1 MSAGNEKTRPFQIQG
16 LWPREVA
23 AIGLLAAALYCSQFH
38 THDWPV
44 LVYRAAFL
52 AALPVLWY
60 RCREEWEHLPNRG
73 LFLGLSVVWFA
84 LFECLG
90 MSTYG
95 QLGTSS
101 LLTWMFNVYSSPS
114 VDEQHGML
122 IPFVVMILVWW
133 KRKELAAQPA
143 RLWSPGLW
151 MVAAGLF
158 LHLAGYIIQ
167 QPRLSVIGMFTG
179 FFGIMGVAW
188 GPKFAKAMLFPYFLL
203 IFCVPLGELGVPI
216 TLPLRILVATIVATI
231 SQLGLAPDVMRQGTQ
246 LFDAQHTF
254 AYDVAPACSG
264 IHSLVAMLALTIIYG
279 FISFKAPWKRLLM
292 VAAAMP
298 LAVLGNVVRL
308 CFTIMVAEMFGQ
320 KAGKAVETNAGF
332 ITFAVAIGCVILLG
346 RWLEKSEIPGAA
358 DSPPVRPVHPG
369 LSKRPILPVAAI
381 FLVLTLATAGV
392 IKHAGANR
400 RLGPPGVR
408 TEPLAGSRN
417 LQVVLPTNV
426 PGYNTLLTTQA
437 EVVVTALPTDTSFG
451 SGRYTGRD
459 GFFSDVNVVLMGTD
473 RSSIHK
479 PQVCLTGQGWVIDD
493 AASKVETLA
502 MTRPFAYELPVMRL
516 VASLKTQINGQPV
529 ILRGV
534 YVYWFVDGTK
544 YTAEHWQRM
553 WWMARDMLATGVL
566 DRFAYI
572 SYFSECLPGQE
583 AATYERMKQLMVDT
597 VPEFQ
602 LVPREK
608 PELSASAQ

>member
-1 MSAGNEKTRPFQIQG
+1 MSVGNEKTKPFQIQG
-16 LWPREVA
+16 LWPHEVA

-44 LVYRAAFL
+44 FVYRAAFL

-60 RCREEWEHLPNRG
+60 RCREEWQQLPNRG
-73 LFLGLSVVWFA
+73 FFLGLTVVWFA
-84 LFECLG
+84 LFEFLG

-101 LLTWMFNVYSSPS
+101 LLTWMFNVYSSPA

-143 RLWSPGLW
+143 RGWPPGLW
-151 MVAAGLF
+151 LVAAGLALHF
-158 LHLAGYIIQ
+158 LGYILQ
-167 QPRLSVIGMFTG
+167 QPRLSVIGMLTG
-179 FFGIMGVAW
+179 FFGVMGLAW
-188 GPKFAKAMLFPYFLL
+188 GPKFLKALRFPYFLL

-216 TLPLRILVATIVATI
+216 TLPLRIMVATIVATI

-279 FISFKAPWKRLLM
+279 FVSFKAPWKRLLM

-320 KAGKAVETNAGF
+320 TAGKAVETNAGF

-346 RWLEKSEIPGAA
+346 RWLEKSEIPTELESA
-358 DSPPVRPVHPG
+358 PVTPVNPGRENRP
-369 LSKRPILPVAAI
+369 LLPVLVI
-381 FLVLTLATAGV
+381 FLVLMGTTAAV

-400 RLGPPGVR
+400 RLGEPGVR

-417 LQVVLPTNV
+417 LQVVLPTQV
-426 PGYNTLLTTQA
+426 PGYSGRLTNQSD
-437 EVVVTALPTDTSFG
+437 VVVNALPTDTSFG
-451 SGRYTGRD
+451 TAIYTGKD
-459 GFFSDVNVVLMGTD
+459 GFHSVLNVVLMGTD
-473 RSSIHK
+473 RTSIHK

-493 AASKVETLA
+493 AASKVETLT
-502 MTRPFAYELPVMRL
+502 MTRPFAYDLPVMRL
-516 VASLKTQINGQPV
+516 VATLKVEVDGQPRV
-529 ILRGV
+529 LRGV

-553 WWMARDMLATGVL
+553 WWMARDMVTTGVL

-583 AATYERMKQLMVDT
+583 DATFDRMKQLMADS

-602 LVPREK
+602 LVPQDKAAITAAAR
-608 PELSASAQ
+608 